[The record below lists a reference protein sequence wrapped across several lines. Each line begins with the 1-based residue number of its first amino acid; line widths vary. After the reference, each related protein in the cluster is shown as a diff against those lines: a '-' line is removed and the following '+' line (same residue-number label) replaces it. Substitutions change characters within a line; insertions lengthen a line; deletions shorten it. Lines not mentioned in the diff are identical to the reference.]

1 MMTSTANAEKLAAAT
16 RAAPRVASVAPI
28 VAQTRRTV
36 ADTADATEVMCQVV
50 RRNRRVVA
58 CPPNLVEGSVC
69 GSTPGNIILS
79 PPMACK
85 AAADHPKIPAI
96 SHIAFKLH
104 LQHSRRR
111 AEV

>member
-1 MMTSTANAEKLAAAT
+1 MLTTTANAEKLAAAA
-16 RAAPRVASVAPI
+16 RAVPRVASVAPI

-36 ADTADATEVMCQVV
+36 ADTANATEVRCQVV
-50 RRNRRVVA
+50 RRSRRVVA

-79 PPMACK
+79 PPMACR